1 MSWKRQKQDK
11 DEMTEECCF
20 ICKDSGHDLRVCD
33 SSAFG
38 WLCAM
43 QLGTAPRLTIHAVS
57 KTKMRCSYAQARNCP
72 GALAHGSPATAA
84 RPPRPTGLRQAPSR
98 PGALVQHRSALAA
111 RSPGL
116 IRTTGAPPEHHRAAA
131 QPAPSLA
138 AVRPAVPP
146 LLLRTGRTRAPGPC
160 CATTLRVP
168 VDRTPRPSR
177 PGADRLEPRRARGR
191 SDYQC
196 LCCPF
201 YSVCSACLGKLEFVQ
216 LRKQN
221 KGFCSSCLNLAIA
234 IEKDDPHVELIHNV
248 IKQALRHLIFH
259 LTCRLLLLMD
269 KPQPSKT
276 DNYKI
281 LFKDYWEGIKD
292 AEHLT
297 LVDLEEASDIL
308 NRKLNCKGATLERFP
323 ADDHKL
329 DENTSPDNGA
339 NDQTRFPA
347 DDLKTHEN
355 TSPDNGANDQTISF
369 DSEGKQIKA
378 NTSRNN
384 KSNKRTYV
392 GWGSKELIGF
402 LSSLGKDTSKSLD
415 ELEIIGVVKGYIKQ
429 KKLYQD
435 DKKLR
440 FLCDDKLQPLFTR
453 RKVRCKMIRKF
464 LAVHLASN
472 AISEDERFCSYED
485 DDDALV
491 IKKRPRNSLGP
502 KIAKRVSERSKR
514 HFASL
519 TQNNI
524 NLIYLRK
531 TLVISLL
538 NQPDTFEQKVIGCFV
553 RVRCGKKTHSY
564 EIPKK
569 AYLLG
574 KVIGIKKSKNE
585 YKINDTYTK
594 ILLCVTG
601 LLDDVSVSMLSD
613 EDLEEVM
620 SWMGHTLYLL
630 IVEDQF
636 VSGFPLPPSAIKE
649 KLWTLAIL

>member
-33 SSAFG
+33 S
-38 WLCAM
+38 
-43 QLGTAPRLTIHAVS
+43 
-57 KTKMRCSYAQARNCP
+57 RNCP
-72 GALAHGSPATAA
+72 KAYH
-84 RPPRPTGLRQAPSR
+84 PRCFQNKDEVFICDWHTC
-98 PGALVQHRSALAA
+98 VH
-111 RSPGL
+111 
-116 IRTTGAPPEHHRAAA
+116 
-131 QPAPSLA
+131 
-138 AVRPAVPP
+138 
-146 LLLRTGRTRAPGPC
+146 C
-160 CATTLRVP
+160 
-168 VDRTPRPSR
+168 
-177 PGADRLEPRRARGR
+177 RGR

-234 IEKDDPHVELIHNV
+234 IEKDDPHV
-248 IKQALRHLIFH
+248 
-259 LTCRLLLLMD
+259 
-269 KPQPSKT
+269 SKT

-613 EDLEEVM
+613 EDLEEDECDDLISLAEKGLLERATVEGNSLVHRDEGPRL
-620 SWMGHTLYLL
+620 SWRKRWQLY
-630 IVEDQF
+630 IQ
-636 VSGFPLPPSAIKE
+636 
-649 KLWTLAIL
+649 T

>member
-1 MSWKRQKQDK
+1 
-11 DEMTEECCF
+11 MTGLAGFCQLPAVGIHKS
-20 ICKDSGHDLRVCD
+20 ICKRNSVPFADERVFCPERP
-33 SSAFG
+33 SMVK
-38 WLCAM
+38 LHP
-43 QLGTAPRLTIHAVS
+43 LLPRKQVLEQ
-57 KTKMRCSYAQARNCP
+57 TKQRH
-72 GALAHGSPATAA
+72 GGSPDWYHATDQTWSYLKGSTPLVGQ
-84 RPPRPTGLRQAPSR
+84 RLRWGLRWSPI
-98 PGALVQHRSALAA
+98 PGQEVGAGLGKVVAGVGVSAG
-111 RSPGL
+111 RW
-116 IRTTGAPPEHHRAAA
+116 
-131 QPAPSLA
+131 
-138 AVRPAVPP
+138 
-146 LLLRTGRTRAPGPC
+146 LRGNEASGRDWHTC
-160 CATTLRVP
+160 VHC
-168 VDRTPRPSR
+168 
-177 PGADRLEPRRARGR
+177 RGR

-613 EDLEEVM
+613 EDLEEDECDDLI
-620 SWMGHTLYLL
+620 SLAEKGLL
-630 IVEDQF
+630 ERATVNLTI
-636 VSGFPLPPSAIKE
+636 
-649 KLWTLAIL
+649 

>member
-1 MSWKRQKQDK
+1 MFFSLLS
-11 DEMTEECCF
+11 F
-20 ICKDSGHDLRVCD
+20 
-33 SSAFG
+33 
-38 WLCAM
+38 
-43 QLGTAPRLTIHAVS
+43 LTTV
-57 KTKMRCSYAQARNCP
+57 
-72 GALAHGSPATAA
+72 
-84 RPPRPTGLRQAPSR
+84 
-98 PGALVQHRSALAA
+98 
-111 RSPGL
+111 
-116 IRTTGAPPEHHRAAA
+116 
-131 QPAPSLA
+131 
-138 AVRPAVPP
+138 
-146 LLLRTGRTRAPGPC
+146 
-160 CATTLRVP
+160 
-168 VDRTPRPSR
+168 
-177 PGADRLEPRRARGR
+177 
-191 SDYQC
+191 
-196 LCCPF
+196 
-201 YSVCSACLGKLEFVQ
+201 
-216 LRKQN
+216 
-221 KGFCSSCLNLAIA
+221 
-234 IEKDDPHVELIHNV
+234 HVHI
-248 IKQALRHLIFH
+248 Q
-259 LTCRLLLLMD
+259 
-269 KPQPSKT
+269 SKT

-553 RVRCGKKTHSY
+553 RVRCGKKAHSY

-574 KVIGIKKSKNE
+574 KVIGM
-585 YKINDTYTK
+585 DH
-594 ILLCVTG
+594 L
-601 LLDDVSVSMLSD
+601 
-613 EDLEEVM
+613 
-620 SWMGHTLYLL
+620 
-630 IVEDQF
+630 Q
-636 VSGFPLPPSAIKE
+636 
-649 KLWTLAIL
+649 